1 MKYSSTEADA
11 MIDQEFKILD
21 HGHITLLDYMG
32 TDKAI
37 VDAARVSIKG
47 QKTVSDDESLIRR
60 LVSDRHTS
68 PLEMVELK
76 FSAKMPIFVARQWIR
91 HRTANVN
98 EMSARYT
105 VLPDEVYIPERT
117 RVQGQSMEN
126 KQGSDGSEIDEV
138 AEALLVFDQSAKRS
152 VESYHDLLDKEV
164 SRELARGPLTVF
176 HYTEWI
182 WKIDLHNLMHFLRLR
197 LDPHAQWEI
206 RQYAEVMH
214 SMAWAVAPMTL
225 RAFRDYSLESMHL
238 SRMEV
243 EALAGFFGPLLEES
257 LGEKLSMGLLDDTNL
272 AMVTNTYLDAKCS
285 KTECSKFAAKLRRL
299 AQIHINAEAKSPA

>member
-1 MKYSSTEADA
+1 MKYTSTEADA
-11 MIDQEFKILD
+11 LIDQEFAVLD
-21 HGHITLLDYMG
+21 RGEITLLDYMG

-37 VDAARVSIKG
+37 VDAARVSVKG
-47 QKTVSDDESLIRR
+47 LKKVSDDESLIRR
-60 LVSDRHTS
+60 LVCDRHTS
-68 PLEMVELK
+68 PLEMVEFK
-76 FSAKMPIFVARQWIR
+76 FRAKMPIFVARQWIR

-105 VLPDEVYIPERT
+105 VVPDEVYVPDRT
-117 RVQGQSMEN
+117 RIQGQSMDN
-126 KQGSDGSEIDEV
+126 KQGSDGSEVDEV
-138 AEALLVFDQSAKRS
+138 AEALMVFDQSAKRS
-152 VESYHDLLDKEV
+152 VESYHDLLDKNV

-214 SMAWAVAPMTL
+214 SMAWAVAPMTM
-225 RAFRDYSLESMHL
+225 RAFRDYSLEAMHL

-243 EALAGFFGPLLEES
+243 EALAGLFGPLLEES
-257 LGEKLSMGLLDDTNL
+257 MGGKLSMGMLDDAALNPIIT
-272 AMVTNTYLDAKCS
+272 MHLDEKCS
-285 KTECSKFAAKLRRL
+285 KSERSKFGNKLRRL
-299 AQIHINAEAKSPA
+299 ASFYLHGNEVRPG